1 MRLDYLGT
9 FLFEKKKALED
20 FWDILP
26 LAEFLKIDKII
37 PLNFKFENIH
47 DSERYI
53 DLNKDKQIK
62 ICPRMSYKITAGG
75 VNLIVFSVLS

>member
-9 FLFEKKKALED
+9 FCLKKKPLKN
-20 FWDILP
+20 FRDILP

-37 PLNFKFENIH
+37 PLNFKLENIH

-53 DLNKDKQIK
+53 DLNVI
-62 ICPRMSYKITAGG
+62 R
-75 VNLIVFSVLS
+75 

>member
-53 DLNKDKQIK
+53 DLNVI
-62 ICPRMSYKITAGG
+62 R
-75 VNLIVFSVLS
+75 

>member
-1 MRLDYLGT
+1 MFY
-9 FLFEKKKALED
+9 FLLQPILIYFGNEAWLFRYFFVWKKKALED

-53 DLNKDKQIK
+53 DLNVI
-62 ICPRMSYKITAGG
+62 R
-75 VNLIVFSVLS
+75 